1 MNIIAITSIANT
13 SITEAQAVPLTV
25 FIVALWILGSAA
37 AVWRAE
43 IKPGH
48 RAELFELIYFILIA
62 PTAVALAVRH
72 GLNSPGLILLGL
84 VCTFGPI
91 TVYILVHYYNCKRAW
106 QLAPRLHT
114 WIIDN
119 FALLDADGDG
129 LVNRDDIDRVW
140 YQLKMAEKGGGAHW
154 QTAQNDRKM
163 AGYAGYFLCD
173 IGHVTNTIVV
183 GSPMSGGMTR
193 IKVFAMSVQDVEAF
207 PEKALLRFQR
217 QFPRG

>member
-1 MNIIAITSIANT
+1 MNTIATTSLT
-13 SITEAQAVPLTV
+13 GAQAVPLTV
-25 FIVALWILGSAA
+25 FIVALWILGTAA
-37 AVWRAE
+37 AAWRAE
-43 IKPGH
+43 IKPASK
-48 RAELFELIYFILIA
+48 AEIFDLLYYILVA
-62 PTAVALAVRH
+62 PAAVAFTMRH
-72 GLNSPGLILLGL
+72 GLNSPGLFLLSLG
-84 VCTFGPI
+84 CAFGPI

-114 WIIDN
+114 WLIDN

-140 YQLKMAEKGGGAHW
+140 YLLKMTEREGGAHS
-154 QTAQNDRKM
+154 QAAKNDRIM

-173 IGHVTNTIVV
+173 IGHVTNTILV

-193 IKVFAMSVQDVEAF
+193 IKVFAMTVQDVEAF

-217 QFPRG
+217 EFPRG

>member
-1 MNIIAITSIANT
+1 MNTIATTSL
-13 SITEAQAVPLTV
+13 TEAQAVPLTV

-37 AVWRAE
+37 AAWRAE

-48 RAELFELIYFILIA
+48 KAELFELLYYILVA
-62 PTAVALAVRH
+62 PIAVAFTMRH
-72 GLNSPGLILLGL
+72 GLNSPGLILLSLGCAL
-84 VCTFGPI
+84 GPI

-140 YQLKMAEKGGGAHW
+140 YLLKMTEKEGGA
-154 QTAQNDRKM
+154 QSQAAQNDRRM

-173 IGHVTNTIVV
+173 IGHVTNTILV

-193 IKVFAMSVQDVEAF
+193 IKVFAMTVQDVEAF

-217 QFPRG
+217 EFPRG

>member
-1 MNIIAITSIANT
+1 MNTITTT

-37 AVWRAE
+37 AAWRAE

-48 RAELFELIYFILIA
+48 RAEFFELLYYILIA
-62 PTAVALAVRH
+62 PTAVAFTMRH
-72 GLNSPGLILLGL
+72 GLNSPGLILLSLG
-84 VCTFGPI
+84 CAFGPI

-140 YQLKMAEKGGGAHW
+140 YLLKMTEKKGGAHS
-154 QTAQNDRKM
+154 QAAQIDRKM

-173 IGHVTNTIVV
+173 IGHVTNTILV
-183 GSPMSGGMTR
+183 GLPMPGGLTR
-193 IKVFAMSVQDVEAF
+193 IKVFAMTVQDVEAF

-217 QFPRG
+217 EFPRG

>member
-1 MNIIAITSIANT
+1 MNTIATTSL
-13 SITEAQAVPLTV
+13 TEAQAVPLTV

-37 AVWRAE
+37 AAWRAE
-43 IKPGH
+43 IKPGQK
-48 RAELFELIYFILIA
+48 AELFELLYYILVA
-62 PTAVALAVRH
+62 PTAVAFTMRH
-72 GLNSPGLILLGL
+72 GLNSPGLILLSLG
-84 VCTFGPI
+84 CAFGPI
-91 TVYILVHYYNCKRAW
+91 TLYILVHYYNCKRAW

-140 YQLKMAEKGGGAHW
+140 YLLKMTEKEGGA
-154 QTAQNDRKM
+154 QSPAAKNDRKM

-173 IGHVTNTIVV
+173 IGNVINTILV

-193 IKVFAMSVQDVEAF
+193 IKVFAMTIQDVEAF

-217 QFPRG
+217 EFPRG

>member
-1 MNIIAITSIANT
+1 MNTIATTSL
-13 SITEAQAVPLTV
+13 TEAQAVPLTV
-25 FIVALWILGSAA
+25 FIVGLWILGSAA
-37 AVWRAE
+37 AAWRAE

-48 RAELFELIYFILIA
+48 RAEFFELFYYILVA
-62 PTAVALAVRH
+62 PTAVAFTMGH
-72 GLNSPGLILLGL
+72 GLNSPGLILLSLG
-84 VCTFGPI
+84 CAFGPI
-91 TVYILVHYYNCKRAW
+91 TVYIVVHYYNCKRAW

-140 YQLKMAEKGGGAHW
+140 YLLKMTEKESGAHW
-154 QTAQNDRKM
+154 QAAKNDRRM
-163 AGYAGYFLCD
+163 AGYAAYFLCD

-193 IKVFAMSVQDVEAF
+193 IKVFAMTVQDVEAF

-217 QFPRG
+217 EFPRG